1 MPPFEFL
8 GPYRIGKPLGRG
20 GMGTVFAAIHEKS
33 GEKVAVKLISAQVAD
48 EVRFR
53 RRFDDEVKTLQQ
65 LKHKNIVRLIGFGE
79 EQGQLFYSMELVE
92 GETLQQRI
100 RRDKKVSWLPAINI
114 AIEVCAALKHAHD
127 FGVIHRDLKPANLL
141 LMPGE
146 GVKLVD
152 FGIAKIFGDSEQTMV
167 GSVLGTADY
176 MAPEQATGSGVTART
191 DLYALGSVMYAMLT
205 GRPPFR
211 GKNVT
216 EVISSLKRDR
226 PAPLDMIDPNLPDD
240 IVELV
245 HQLLEKNPESRP
257 PTALAVMN
265 RLKAMRAGLQK
276 EDTVL
281 GARSATKVGQ
291 RVADRSDSSES
302 IDPDSATDDS
312 DAKASHRNSTV
323 VASGSSGVAAAN
335 PDSPT
340 IASDSGSD
348 NTDNPLDVEIEFDPE
363 QESQTRTHFQT
374 VSESDRRPGF
384 FQTGIDEPE
393 SVWSG
398 RLAIAVMTAVLLLL
412 VGLVVNAMRPPS
424 ADDLYT
430 AVIESDDTSA
440 MAAFLKR
447 FPEDPRSVEVQD
459 LHMHSQLEGQLR
471 RIEIQK
477 KLGITP
483 LHPFEE
489 SFRAAMEGRRL
500 DPVDSSERLKQ
511 WLVVYD
517 APESQ
522 QDPNLSRLIEI
533 ARYEQEQLIK
543 RGARVVIDPRAEEMI
558 ADVRFLASEPDT
570 EFVRKKLIGIIESF
584 RSIDWAEPAV
594 KEATRQLQALEEH
607 SEDEVAEP

>member
-20 GMGTVFAAIHEKS
+20 GMGTVFAAVHEKS
-33 GEKVAVKLISAQVAD
+33 GDTVAVKLISAHVA
-48 EVRFR
+48 EEARFR

-100 RRDKKVSWLPAINI
+100 RREKKVSWLPAINI

-141 LMPGE
+141 LAADD

-152 FGIAKIFGDSEQTMV
+152 FGIAKIFGDGEQTLA

-176 MAPEQATGSGVTART
+176 MAPEQATGSGVTVRT

-216 EVISSLKRDR
+216 EVMTSLKRDR
-226 PAPLDMIDPNLPDD
+226 PAPLDMVDASLPDD

-276 EDTVL
+276 EETVL
-281 GARSATKVGQ
+281 GGRSATKIAEAG
-291 RVADRSDSSES
+291 DDGSISSGS

-312 DAKASHRNSTV
+312 EAKSSHRKRTV
-323 VASGSSGVAAAN
+323 ATSGSSAGPLAN

-340 IASDSGSD
+340 IASDPGSD
-348 NTDNPLDVEIEFDPE
+348 NTDNPLDSEIDFDPE
-363 QESQTRTHFQT
+363 QESETRTHFQT
-374 VSESDRRPGF
+374 VSEGDRRPGF
-384 FQTGIDEPE
+384 FETNVDETE

-398 RLAIAVMTAVLLLL
+398 RFAIAGMTVVLLLL

-424 ADDLYT
+424 ANDLY
-430 AVIESDDTSA
+430 AAAIDADDAGA
-440 MAAFLKR
+440 MGAFLKR
-447 FPEDPRSVEVQD
+447 FPNDPRVAEVHD
-459 LHMHSQLEGQLR
+459 LYMQSQLDGQLR
-471 RIEIQK
+471 RMKTQR

-483 LHPFEE
+483 LSAFEE
-489 SFRAAMEGRRL
+489 SFCAAMERRNL
-500 DPVDSSERLKQ
+500 EPIESSERLKQ

-517 APESQ
+517 SPESELSS
-522 QDPNLSRLIEI
+522 NLSRLIEI
-533 ARYEQEQLIK
+533 ARYEQGQLTSRGK
-543 RGARVVIDPRAEEMI
+543 RVILDPRAEEMI
-558 ADVRFLASEPDT
+558 ANVRSFANDPDT
-570 EFVRKKLIGIIESF
+570 EFVRTKLIGIIKTF
-584 RSIDWAEPAV
+584 QSIDWAEPAV
-594 KEATRQLQALEEH
+594 KEAERQLQAL
-607 SEDEVAEP
+607 DEFAD